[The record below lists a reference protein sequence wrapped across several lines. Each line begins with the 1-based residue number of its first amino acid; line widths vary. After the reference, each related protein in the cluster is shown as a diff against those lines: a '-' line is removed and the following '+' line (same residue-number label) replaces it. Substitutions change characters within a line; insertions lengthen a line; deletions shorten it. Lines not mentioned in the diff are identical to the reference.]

1 MYDQPVDTLGMRRWV
16 VAVAVWLAV
25 LALRGPLP
33 EVSGSRCCH
42 AGIAEAAEQ
51 KVFFNTKS
59 LIYHHDGCIAASRC
73 TVNCVWISRSD
84 AIKRGGRACKLCG
97 GG

>member
-1 MYDQPVDTLGMRRWV
+1 MWEQPVDTVEMRRWV
-16 VAVAVWLAV
+16 LAVAVCLTV
-25 LALRGPLP
+25 FALRAPIP
-33 EVSGSRCCH
+33 EVSGDHCCH

-73 TVNCVWISRSD
+73 TVNCIWISRSD

-97 GG
+97 G